1 VPDRH
6 IRRGGAEYFSALAAL
21 LPKGLAWPRNL
32 DSVLMRTVKGLAQYW
47 GFVDGRAADLLERE
61 TDPRITLE
69 MLSDWERAFGLPDPC
84 LAEPLTIG
92 ERQRILV
99 HRITMLGAQSRAF
112 FIGVANEL
120 GHTIR
125 IREYAPFMCGI
136 SRCGITLDW
145 VGNPR
150 WQLGP
155 PENRFYWT
163 VRVDT
168 ARLIWF
174 RVTKGQVG
182 IDPHL
187 RIGLSSDLECILGRW
202 KPAQTLII
210 FDYSGLSRSDPMAGT
225 P

>member
-6 IRRGGAEYFSALAAL
+6 IRRGATEYFSALANL
-21 LPKGLAWPRNL
+21 LPKGLAWPRNE
-32 DSVLMRTVKGLAQYW
+32 DSVLMRTVKGLAAYW
-47 GFVDGRAADLLERE
+47 GFVDNRAADLLERE

-69 MLSDWERAFGLPDPC
+69 MLSDWERAWGLPDPC

-99 HRITMLGAQSRAF
+99 HRMTLLGAQSREF
-112 FIGVANEL
+112 FINVAREI

-150 WQLGP
+150 WQIGQ

-163 VRVDT
+163 ARVDT

-174 RVTKGQVG
+174 RVTKGQTG

-187 RIGLSSDLECILGRW
+187 RIGISSDLECILNRW
-202 KPAQTLII
+202 KPAHTLII
-210 FDYSGLSRSDPMAGT
+210 FDYSGLSRSNPMAGT

>member
-1 VPDRH
+1 
-6 IRRGGAEYFSALAAL
+6 
-21 LPKGLAWPRNL
+21 
-32 DSVLMRTVKGLAQYW
+32 MRTVQGLAAYW
-47 GFVDGRAADLLERE
+47 GFVDSRAADLLERE
-61 TDPRITLE
+61 TDPRITIE
-69 MLSDWERAFGLPDPC
+69 MLSDWERAWGLPDPC
-84 LAEPLTIG
+84 LEEPLTIG

-99 HRITMLGAQSRAF
+99 QRITMLGAQSREF
-112 FIGVANEL
+112 FIGVAREI

-136 SRCGITLDW
+136 SRCGVTLDT

-163 VRVDT
+163 ARVDT

-174 RVTKGQVG
+174 RASKGQTG

-187 RIGLSSDLECILGRW
+187 RIGLSSDLECILNRW